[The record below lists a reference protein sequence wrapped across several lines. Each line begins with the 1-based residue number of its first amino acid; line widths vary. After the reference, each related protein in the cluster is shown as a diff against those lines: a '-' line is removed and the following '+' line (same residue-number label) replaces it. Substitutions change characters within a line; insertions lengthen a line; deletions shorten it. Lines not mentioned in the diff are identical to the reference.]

1 MTEPTKNTS
10 VLITG
15 VGGQG
20 ILLAGELLLRVAA
33 NAGLD
38 VKKSEIHGMAQRGGA
53 VNAHVRFGER
63 VYSPVIEQGTADVIL
78 SFEVVEPLRWAH
90 MAHEKTVCLVNDQ
103 RIQSLTTATGM
114 QTYPAN
120 VAEELSRLF
129 GDRLHLVDAKKH
141 AEDLGNV
148 RTVNV
153 ILLGMLSKFMP
164 FEEAAWQK
172 AMEQRI
178 PAKLLEINQK
188 AFALGRSMVA

>member
-1 MTEPTKNTS
+1 MTNETKTTS

-53 VNAHVRFGER
+53 VNAHVRFGEK
-63 VYSPVIEQGTADVIL
+63 VHSPVIEQGTADVIL
-78 SFEVVEPLRWAH
+78 SFEVVEPLRWAA
-90 MAHEKTVCLVNDQ
+90 MAHEKTVCLVNNQ
-103 RIQSLTTATGM
+103 RIHSLTTATGM
-114 QTYPAN
+114 QTYPDN
-120 VAEELSRLF
+120 VEPELRRLF
-129 GDRLHLVDAKKH
+129 GDRLRLVDAVNH

-153 ILLGMLSKFMP
+153 ILLGLLSRFMP
-164 FEEAAWQK
+164 FDEEAWQR

-178 PAKLLEINQK
+178 PAKLLEINRK
-188 AFALGRSMVA
+188 AFALGRGLA